1 MKKTGKATLNFQS
14 LRSHAAKLGMLL
26 ALSAA
31 LSALALRAQSASEK
45 VLYTFNGAA
54 TSDGASVYS
63 GVVLAND
70 GRLYGTTWG
79 GGSRAGGTVY
89 RINTSGSGY
98 TRLRSFGNGTD
109 GSSIFAGLIQALDGM
124 LYGTTYYGG
133 ISNAGTIFRIG
144 TDGNGYQ
151 ILRHFTDTPDASHPR
166 AGLIQGQDGWLY
178 GTTLYG
184 GITNQGA
191 VFKISPEGSDYTVLH
206 NFMGNFVD
214 GALPYAG
221 LLQGHDGALYGV
233 TGQGGSTLSGTVFR
247 INTDGSGYQTLHT
260 FEFGK
265 GYWPRGTLVQGGDGM
280 LYGTTYSGGPTNGG
294 GVVYRLGT
302 NGLDYTV
309 LHAFPGGAQPWC
321 QLVQASDGLIY
332 GTTEGAGDDKGGT
345 VFRLHPDGS
354 DFAILHNFPF
364 ASETDGSGPIAGLI
378 QGRDGA
384 LYGTTRSG
392 GIGIGVFG
400 TVYRLTVAPALNVSL
415 SAQGPRVTLT
425 GLSGQACRLDATT
438 NCASWYPHANLVL
451 TNGVAEFIETDAAG
465 AASRLYRA
473 VAQ

>member
-1 MKKTGKATLNFQS
+1 MTSTGFSTTTFPHKS
-14 LRSHAAKLGMLL
+14 RSHAELLGT
-26 ALSAA
+26 
-31 LSALALRAQSASEK
+31 ALALFVLLCPSPARAQSASEK
-45 VLYTFNGAA
+45 VLYTFKGAA

-63 GVVLAND
+63 GLVLAGD

-79 GGSRAGGTVY
+79 GGSRAGGTVFG
-89 RINTSGSGY
+89 INPNGSGY
-98 TRLRSFGNGTD
+98 ARLRSFGNGTD
-109 GSSIFAGLIQALDGM
+109 GSSIFAGLVQAVDGM

-133 ISNAGTIFRIG
+133 ISNAGTVFRIG
-144 TDGNGYQ
+144 TDGSGYQ

-166 AGLIQGQDGWLY
+166 AGLIQGRDGWLY

-184 GITNQGA
+184 GITNQGT
-191 VFKISPEGSDYTVLH
+191 VFKISSDGNDYAVLH

-233 TGQGGSTLSGTVFR
+233 TGQGGSTLLGTVFR
-247 INTDGSGYQTLHT
+247 LNTDGSSYQILHT
-260 FEFGK
+260 FESGK
-265 GYWPRGTLVQGGDGM
+265 GYWPRGALMQGSDGR

-294 GVVYRLGT
+294 GVVFRLGT

-345 VFRLHPDGS
+345 VFRLRPDGS
-354 DFAILHNFPF
+354 DFAVLHNFPF
-364 ASETDGSGPIAGLI
+364 ASQTDGSGPVAGLTV
-378 QGRDGA
+378 GDGA
-384 LYGTTRSG
+384 LFGTTRSG
-392 GIGIGVFG
+392 GVGIGVFG
-400 TVYRLTVAPALNVSL
+400 TVYRLVVAPAMNISL

-425 GLSGQACRLDATT
+425 GLSGQSCRLESTT
-438 NCASWYPHANLVL
+438 NCADWSPHANLVL
-451 TNGVAEFIETDAAG
+451 TNGKAEFVETDLAG
-465 AASRLYRA
+465 APSRLYRA
-473 VAQ
+473 MSE